1 MRSVKK
7 AMIISAS
14 RRTDIPAFYAEWFI
28 NRLKQGSFLV
38 KNPYNGNGIS
48 RITFTR
54 ESIDCIVFWTKNA
67 EPMLSKLK
75 TIDAMGYPYYF
86 QFTITPY
93 DRDIEKKLPPK
104 SAIVDTFK
112 RLSATIGRERV
123 VWRYDPIIINNEL
136 SVEYHMDK
144 FGSLCK
150 RLSGYTGQCVFS
162 FIELYPKIRR
172 KMQSVAE
179 SPAAIA
185 DKYRIGQGFAK
196 IAAEYNLALA
206 TCCEITDFSS
216 YNIEKAA
223 CIDQK
228 RIESIL
234 GCRLKTQKDNNQ
246 RLACN
251 CIKSVDIG
259 AYDCCPHG
267 CIYCYATTHDHRVY
281 ANRQQH
287 DRDAAII
294 TGSLD
299 NEKAVVTKRA
309 ESLKQLQLPL
319 F

>member
-1 MRSVKK
+1 
-7 AMIISAS
+7 MIISAS

-38 KNPYNGNGIS
+38 KNPYNGNSIS
-48 RITFTR
+48 RIAFTR

-75 TIDAMGYPYYF
+75 TIDAMGYSYYF

-93 DRDIEKKLPPK
+93 DTNIEKNLPAK

-123 VWRYDPIIINNEL
+123 VWRYDPIIINQEL
-136 SVEYHMDK
+136 SVEYHLDK
-144 FGSLCK
+144 FGSLCR

-162 FIELYPKIRR
+162 FIDLYPKIRL
-172 KMQSVAE
+172 KMQSIAE
-179 SPAAIA
+179 RPAAIA
-185 DKYRIGQGFAK
+185 DKYLIGQGFAK

-206 TCCEITDFSS
+206 TCCEITDFSL
-216 YNIEKAA
+216 YTIEKAA

-228 RIESIL
+228 RIENIL
-234 GCRLKTQKDNNQ
+234 GCALKTEKDTNQ
-246 RLACN
+246 RPACN

-259 AYDCCPHG
+259 AYDCCLHG
-267 CIYCYATTHDHRVY
+267 CMYCYATTHDHRVY
-281 ANRQQH
+281 ANWQQH

-299 NEKAVVTKRA
+299 NEKVIVTKRA
-309 ESLKQLQLPL
+309 ESLKQLQIPL